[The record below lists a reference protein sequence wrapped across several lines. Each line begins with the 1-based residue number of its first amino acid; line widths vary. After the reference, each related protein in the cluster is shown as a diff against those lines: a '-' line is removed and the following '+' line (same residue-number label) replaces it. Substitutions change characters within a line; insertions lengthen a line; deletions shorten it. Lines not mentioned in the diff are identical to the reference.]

1 MLKRMQQPVPIRTA
15 ERIQALIGESGLG
28 VGDALPGQRQLA
40 ATLGVSRP
48 SLREALSIL
57 ETLGIIRVEA
67 GRAAFVADGSG
78 GGGSESPWRY
88 GAFYSLRDV
97 YQTRVVIEGMAA
109 GLTALAVHGEV
120 IAEFTAICDA
130 MDDAAASR
138 DPVALA
144 GADARFHDLTLSL
157 CGNALFQKIYRDTR
171 DVFVESQRVPMVE
184 RARLA
189 ETAAEHRAVLDAF
202 RARDMDGARAA
213 MESHIRNAA
222 ARAGLSV

>member
-57 ETLGIIRVEA
+57 ETLGVIRVEA
-67 GRAAFVADGSG
+67 GRAAFVADGNAG
-78 GGGSESPWRY
+78 AASPWRY
-88 GAFYSLRDV
+88 GEFYNLRDV

-130 MDDAAASR
+130 MDAAAASR

-144 GADARFHDLTLSL
+144 DADARFHDLTLSL

-171 DVFVESQRVPMVE
+171 EVFVESQRVPMVE
-184 RARLA
+184 RTRLI

>member
-57 ETLGIIRVEA
+57 ETLGVIRVEA
-67 GRAAFVADGSG
+67 GRAAFVADGNAG
-78 GGGSESPWRY
+78 AASPWRY
-88 GAFYSLRDV
+88 GEFYNLRDV

-130 MDDAAASR
+130 MDAAAASR
-138 DPVALA
+138 DPLALA
-144 GADARFHDLTLSL
+144 DADARFHDLTLSL

-171 DVFVESQRVPMVE
+171 EVFVESQRVPMVE
-184 RARLA
+184 RTRLI